1 MTIHQLFD
9 LLQPVLHPLVDLL
22 GTICLIVL
30 IAAGVLWAAV
40 WIIQRIWKFVLAAG
54 AVVFLAAALALTLG
68 II

>member
-40 WIIQRIWKFVLAAG
+40 WIIQRIWKFVLADG